1 MLSDESTMRKLALAD
16 LQWLSVQDLS
26 DLTGFS
32 VQTIEKWRDRGWV
45 CMFQPG
51 DSREWRTTLRM
62 WREDQR
68 ILIEAGML
76 DGRGNKRTISQRKR
90 RISELQKEKLHV
102 LPSVKSAA

>member
-1 MLSDESTMRKLALAD
+1 
-16 LQWLSVQDLS
+16 VQDLS

-32 VQTIEKWRDRGWV
+32 AQTIEKFRDRGWMR
-45 CMFQPG
+45 MFQPG

-76 DGRGNKRTISQRKR
+76 HGRGNKRTIKEREK
-90 RISELQKEKLHV
+90 RISELHKQKYHV
-102 LPSVKSAA
+102 LPSSKAAA